1 MLFDLR
7 SRGRRRTVQAVYL
20 SLAII
25 LGAGLVLFG
34 VGAGNGF
41 GGILNA
47 FTGNGGG
54 NNQGSVVNQQEKTAL
69 KATQQRPNDPAAWR
83 SLVQARWTTATT
95 DGSNYDSN
103 TGTFTASGKKELAAL
118 TRAYARYTAL
128 TKNPDAD
135 TAILAARAYAK
146 QSNYP
151 GAANAWED
159 VSAANPNQ
167 ATAYECLAFNAYA
180 ASQSRKG
187 DLASAKALTLLP
199 KASQTQIKQAFK
211 QAQGSPQTAQQ
222 LAQQC

>member
-20 SLAII
+20 GLAII

-54 NNQGSVVNQQEKTAL
+54 NNQSSVVDQQEKTAL
-69 KATQQRPNDPAAWR
+69 KATQQRPNDPAAWA
-83 SLVQARWTTATT
+83 SLVQARWTSATT

-103 TGTFTASGKKELAAL
+103 TGTFTASGKKELASL
-118 TRAYARYTAL
+118 TQAYQRYTAL

-135 TAILAARAYAK
+135 TAILAARAYTK
-146 QSNYP
+146 QSNYA
-151 GAANAWED
+151 GAADAWED
-159 VSAANPNQ
+159 VSAGNPKQ
-167 ATAYECLAFNAYA
+167 ATAYECLAFNAYGA
-180 ASQSRKG
+180 TQNRKG
-187 DLASAKALTLLP
+187 DLASAKALTLVP
-199 KASQTQIKQAFK
+199 KAGQTSIKQAFK
-211 QAQGSPQTAQQ
+211 QAKSSSQTAQQ

>member
-7 SRGRRRTVQAVYL
+7 SRGRRRTVQVVYL
-20 SLAII
+20 GLAII
-25 LGAGLVLFG
+25 LGGGLVLFG

-47 FTGNGGG
+47 FTGSGGG
-54 NNQGSVVNQQEKTAL
+54 NSQNSVVSQQEKTAL
-69 KATQQRPNDPAAWR
+69 KATQQRPNDPAAWA
-83 SLVQARWTTATT
+83 SLVQARWTSATT

-103 TGTFTASGKKELAAL
+103 TGTFTASGKKELASL
-118 TRAYARYTAL
+118 TRAYERYTAL
-128 TKNPDAD
+128 TKNPNAD

-146 QSNYP
+146 ESNYA
-151 GAANAWED
+151 GAAAAWED
-159 VSAANPNQ
+159 VSGANPNQ
-167 ATAYECLAFNAYA
+167 ATAYECLAFNAYG

-199 KASQTQIKQAFK
+199 KAGQTSIKQAFT
-211 QAQGSPQTAQQ
+211 QAKSSPQTAQQ